1 MSCIIIAEFRCKP
14 GRAEDFIELCRANYP
29 GTRDYDGCEYI
40 SLSVDQD
47 DEDTLVMTEQWVSK
61 EHHRRYS
68 KLEKVMEL
76 LQHDFLISSQPN
88 VTLTTYNDVS
98 WVMMGYH
105 FLIF

>member
-68 KLEKVMEL
+68 EFREGDGTSGQITAMLAAEPTFR
-76 LQHDFLISSQPN
+76 FLD
-88 VTLTTYNDVS
+88 LTDA
-98 WVMMGYH
+98 
-105 FLIF
+105 

>member
-68 KLEKVMEL
+68 EFREADGTSERITHMLAAAPTFR
-76 LQHDFLISSQPN
+76 FLD
-88 VTLTTYNDVS
+88 LTDA
-98 WVMMGYH
+98 
-105 FLIF
+105 

>member
-14 GRAEDFIELCRANYP
+14 GRAEDFIELCRSNYP

-68 KLEKVMEL
+68 EFREGDGTSERITAMLAAEPTFR
-76 LQHDFLISSQPN
+76 FLD
-88 VTLTTYNDVS
+88 LTDA
-98 WVMMGYH
+98 
-105 FLIF
+105 

>member
-29 GTRDYDGCEYI
+29 STRDYDGCEYI

-61 EHHRRYS
+61 EHHRS
-68 KLEKVMEL
+68 CL
-76 LQHDFLISSQPN
+76 LYTSDAA
-88 VTLTTYNDVS
+88 DE
-98 WVMMGYH
+98 
-105 FLIF
+105 

>member
-68 KLEKVMEL
+68 EFREGDGTSERITAMLAVEPTFR
-76 LQHDFLISSQPN
+76 FLD
-88 VTLTTYNDVS
+88 LTDA
-98 WVMMGYH
+98 
-105 FLIF
+105 